1 MKFLV
6 YEEHVCILRCDYKAL
21 RNGLKEG
28 TLRIGTLVVEV
39 INISV
44 LEWKKEFWSK
54 NLHLALLIN

>member
-1 MKFLV
+1 M
-6 YEEHVCILRCDYKAL
+6 
-21 RNGLKEG
+21 KEG
-28 TLRIGTLVVEV
+28 TLRRGTLVVEV